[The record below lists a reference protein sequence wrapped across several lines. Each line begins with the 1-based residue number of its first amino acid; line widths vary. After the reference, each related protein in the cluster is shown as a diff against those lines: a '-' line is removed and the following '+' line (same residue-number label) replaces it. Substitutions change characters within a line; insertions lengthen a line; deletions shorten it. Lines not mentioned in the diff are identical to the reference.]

1 MLRPSEALEII
12 LSRTHALATEQVTVG
27 PHLVGR
33 VLAQP
38 ARAAVALPPF
48 STSSMDGYAVRAA
61 ELGNGPVPI
70 ALRIAAGDPPSVLAP
85 GTAAGIA
92 TGAPVPAGADAIVP
106 HEVTEERDGGL
117 VAAAPAVG
125 ACIRTKGEDVQA
137 GDVVVAAGI
146 VLSPAALAALASAG
160 VSQLEVSRRPRVA
173 AIATGSELVAAGIP
187 LEPGQIYESNLTSV
201 TSQAIR
207 CGAEVTMSEVVRDD
221 QQAIA
226 DALERALTA
235 DVVISSGGVSV
246 GPHDYVKPA
255 LLGLGVEEVFW
266 RVAHKPGKPLWFGVA
281 DSGALV
287 FGVPGNPVSSLVCF
301 ELFIRPALLRMQG
314 ASPPLRPVAR
324 LARSV
329 KRLSERDHAMRCAL
343 SPGPDGMVLEPQPA
357 QESHLI
363 AHAAHADAIAFIDH
377 GDGEA
382 EAGSLVEYVLL

>member
-1 MLRPSEALEII
+1 MLTPAEALEII
-12 LSRTHALATEQVTVG
+12 LARTPALPAERVPVSPT
-27 PHLVGR
+27 LVGR
-33 VLAQP
+33 VVAAP
-38 ARAAVALPPF
+38 ARAAVSLPPF

-70 ALRIAAGDPPSVLAP
+70 ALRIAAGDRPSPLAP

-92 TGAPVPAGADAIVP
+92 TGAPVPDGADAIVP
-106 HEVTEERDGGL
+106 IEVTEERDGGL
-117 VAAAPAVG
+117 VAERPAVG
-125 ACIRTKGEDVQA
+125 ACIRTMGEDVRA
-137 GDVVVAAGI
+137 GDTVIGEGI

-160 VSQLEVSRRPRVA
+160 VSEIEVARRPRVA

-201 TSQAIR
+201 TAQALR
-207 CGAEVTMSEVVRDD
+207 CGAELPLTEVVRDD

-226 DALERALTA
+226 DTLERALTA

-281 DSGALV
+281 GSGALV

-314 ASPPLRPVAR
+314 AAPPLRPVAR
-324 LARSV
+324 LTHAV
-329 KRLSERDHAMRCAL
+329 KRLRDRDHAMRCTL
-343 SPGPDGMVLEPQPA
+343 SPGPDGMQLDPQRS

-363 AHAAHADAIAFIDH
+363 AHAAHANAIAFVDH
-377 GDGEA
+377 GEGELP
-382 EAGSLVEYVLL
+382 AGSLVEYVLL